1 MYTEKYCEH
10 FFNGI
15 KKTEFRIGSNLIDS
29 EGFLQKV
36 NLKINSKTRIFFIG
50 NGASMSFSNHMALDW
65 SKNGK
70 VMASSLSSSAL
81 LTALMND
88 YSAEEIFSQYLKL
101 SKITKHD
108 IVVAISSSGNS
119 KNILNALEYC
129 KTIGTFT
136 VSFSG
141 LNTGNGSMKL
151 ADLSCFVPLK
161 TYGQV
166 ECAHQYWLHLWLDN
180 YMGIKDWERSES
192 QNMNQSEFKA

>member
-1 MYTEKYCEH
+1 MYTEQYFKS
-10 FFNGI
+10 FFEGI
-15 KKTEFRIGSNLIDS
+15 KSSEFRKGDSLINS
-29 EGFLQKV
+29 EEFLQEV
-36 NLKINSKTRIFFIG
+36 NSRINFKTRIFFIG

-65 SKNGK
+65 AKNAK

-88 YSAEEIFSQYLKL
+88 YSAEEIFLEYLKI
-101 SKITKHD
+101 SKVSKHD

-119 KNILNALEYC
+119 KNVLNALDYG
-129 KTIGTFT
+129 KSTGAYT

-141 LNTGNGSMKL
+141 LNIGNSSMSL

-180 YMGIKDWERSES
+180 FMGVKDWERIES
-192 QNMNQSEFKA
+192 QNMNQSNFKA